1 MVRWFLMD
9 GFAAQGAAR
18 ALAAAN
24 FRGRGGAFRCGIRT
38 ERRHEGCAVRL
49 DGVGAH
55 LCRFRA
61 GTPNAYDAG
70 GGGENAGGG
79 VLDLK
84 LMTMHATTL
93 S

>member
-1 MVRWFLMD
+1 MVRWVLMD

-18 ALAAAN
+18 ALAAAKYG
-24 FRGRGGAFRCGIRT
+24 RRGGAFRCGIRT
-38 ERRHEGCAVRL
+38 ERRHEGRAVRL
-49 DGVGAH
+49 DSVGAH

-61 GTPNAYDAG
+61 GTPNASTAG

-79 VLDLK
+79 VLFPK
-84 LMTMHATTL
+84 LRTMHEIL